1 MAYSLNFYGTEK
13 TNTNKTVLEAFHNAE
28 NEITI
33 SIKEEDVEHA
43 TVISFDRETARSRCR
58 RVSPTRTFIAS
69 KSPVSTP
76 I

>member
-33 SIKEEDVEHA
+33 SIKEEDVEYI
-43 TVISFDRETARSRCR
+43 TFISFDRETAIKLVKELKKQISLLE
-58 RVSPTRTFIAS
+58 V
-69 KSPVSTP
+69 
-76 I
+76 